1 MESERVILS
10 IAALLVL
17 IIAVQKVRR
26 SRYIA
31 LQMYFL
37 RKRRQQER
45 MTALLLGRLIL
56 QRRRRR
62 LALQRPRRAA
72 WIYPRPQGWFEENYQ
87 NPVNKKVRV
96 LKWRNF
102 NTRATQFPELRML
115 HIKEKTSCHLN
126 KQSLDKRMINHAFS
140 GRFTTVNFTFI
151 LPPLLSRQTKC
162 TFTMVK

>member
-1 MESERVILS
+1 MILS

-26 SRYIA
+26 SRFIA

-45 MTALLLGRLIL
+45 LTALLLGGLIL
-56 QRRRRR
+56 QRRGRRRR

-72 WIYPRPQGWFEENYQ
+72 WIYPRPQGWFEEFYQ
-87 NPVNKKVRV
+87 NPVN
-96 LKWRNF
+96 NF